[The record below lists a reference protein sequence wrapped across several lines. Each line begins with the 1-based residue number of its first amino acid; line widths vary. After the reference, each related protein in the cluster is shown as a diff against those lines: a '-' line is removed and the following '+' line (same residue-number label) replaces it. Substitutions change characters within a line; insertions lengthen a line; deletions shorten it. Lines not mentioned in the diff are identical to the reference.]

1 MNKNQKK
8 RSSRFWLYMSVAVVA
23 FCALRFAA
31 NHVRGGDGFKPAFVA
46 EAHAEDIALK
56 TADLTA
62 APAAVAIGT
71 SRKLDTPLSARLLSF
86 FGIFVLIMISYAM
99 SVDRKH
105 INWRP
110 VLWGIALQLIFGLIV
125 LSDTVGY
132 FFFTLVDSSVNI
144 LLSFSE
150 EGAAFVFGKLAY
162 GPGDARG
169 LQHGMFFFFSV
180 LPTIVFFSS
189 LMTILYHLGVM
200 QFIVEQFAKVMQK
213 TMKTSGSE
221 TLSAAANIFVGQT
234 EAPLVIKPFI
244 KNMTTSELHAI
255 MTGGF
260 ATVAGGVMAAY
271 VLFLKEFIPNIAGHL
286 VTASIMSAPAA
297 LAVSKIVYPQTEHSE
312 TAGDMK
318 IQVEKPDANVIEAGA
333 RGASE
338 GMALMLNVA
347 AMLMAFVGLIAM
359 ANFGL
364 EKFCDLTSRLA
375 GRNPY
380 RLVLDAAAAKNIQPG
395 DTIILNNGIKDF
407 EYSVKETRE
416 KSVVIKERLSS
427 NYKGSGYTVLR
438 GGKLLFRGTGIKGTK
453 PLFFVDL
460 SMLFGI
466 IFSPIAWVMGV
477 PWREATVVGR
487 LLGEKLILTE
497 FIAYLNLAGILK
509 TGYQTL
515 SGSVIMLSQR
525 SAVIASYAL
534 CGFANFASIGIQI
547 GGIGGIAPNKR
558 AELAKIG
565 IRAMFAGAI
574 AACMTGTVAGI
585 LM

>member
-8 RSSRFWLYMSVAVVA
+8 RSARFWLYMSVAVVA

-31 NHVRGGDGFKPAFVA
+31 NHVRGNSFNAPFVA
-46 EAHAEDIALK
+46 EAHAQD
-56 TADLTA
+56 A
-62 APAAVAIGT
+62 APASSEIGT

-99 SVDRKH
+99 SVDRKN
-105 INWRP
+105 ISWRP

-132 FFFTLVDSSVNI
+132 FFFTFVDTSVNI

-271 VLFLKEFIPNIAGHL
+271 VLFLKDFIPNIAGHL

-338 GMALMLNVA
+338 GMTLMLNVA

-364 EKFCDLTSRLA
+364 EKFCDLTSRLV

-380 RLVLDAAAAKNIQPG
+380 KLVVDAPAAKNIQPG

-407 EYSVKETRE
+407 EYSVKEVRE

-438 GGKLLFRGTGIKGTK
+438 GGKLLFRGTGLKGTK

-460 SMLFGI
+460 SILFGI

-509 TGYQTL
+509 TGYHTL
-515 SGSVIMLSQR
+515 SGNVIMLSQR

>member
-1 MNKNQKK
+1 MNNKK
-8 RSSRFWLYMSVAVVA
+8 SRFWFYASVAVVA
-23 FCALRFAA
+23 FFALRFAA
-31 NHVRGGDGFKPAFVA
+31 NHVRGRDLSTTFVVQ
-46 EAHAEDIALK
+46 AHAQEAVPA
-56 TADLTA
+56 TASS
-62 APAAVAIGT
+62 VVGT

-86 FGIFVLIMISYAM
+86 FGIFVLVLISYAM

-110 VLWGIALQLIFGLIV
+110 VIWGIGLQLIFGLIV
-125 LSDTVGY
+125 LSDTVGA
-132 FFFTLVDSSVNI
+132 FFFNVVDYSVNI
-144 LLSFSE
+144 LLSFST
-150 EGAAFVFGKLAY
+150 EGAAFVFGKLAF
-162 GPGDARG
+162 GPGDPRG
-169 LQHGMFFFFSV
+169 LNEGMFFFFSV

-200 QFIVEQFAKVMQK
+200 QLIVTQIARVMQK

-244 KNMTTSELHAI
+244 KHMTYSELHAV

-271 VLFLKEFIPNIAGHL
+271 VLFLKDFIPNIAGHL

-297 LAVSKIVYPQTEHSE
+297 LAISKIVYPELEQPE
-312 TAGDMK
+312 TTGDTK
-318 IQVEKPDANVIEAGA
+318 IEVEKPDANVIEAAA

-338 GMALMLNVA
+338 GMTLMLNVA
-347 AMLMAFVGLIAM
+347 AMLMAFVGMIAM
-359 ANFGL
+359 VNFGL
-364 EKFCDLTSRLA
+364 EKFCDLTSSLV

-380 RLVLDAAAAKNIQPG
+380 KLVMGEDAVRNIKPG
-395 DTIILNNGIKDF
+395 DKISINNGVMTF
-407 EYSVKETRE
+407 EYNVKETRK
-416 KSVVIKERLSS
+416 KSVIISERLSS
-427 NYKGSGYTVLR
+427 TYKGAAYSVHS
-438 GGKLLFRGTGIKGTK
+438 GGKLLFRGTDARGFK
-453 PLFFVDL
+453 PLFFVNL
-460 SMLFGI
+460 SILFGV
-466 IFSPIAWVMGV
+466 IFSPIAWSMGV

-497 FIAYLNLAGILK
+497 FIAYLNLAGILRN
-509 TGYQTL
+509 GYQTL
-515 SGSVIMLSQR
+515 SGEVIMLSQR

-558 AELAKIG
+558 AALAKIG
-565 IRAMFAGAI
+565 LRAMFAGAI
-574 AACMTGTVAGI
+574 AACMTGTIVGI

>member
-1 MNKNQKK
+1 
-8 RSSRFWLYMSVAVVA
+8 MSVAVVA
-23 FCALRFAA
+23 FFALRFAA
-31 NHVRGGDGFKPAFVA
+31 NHVRGNSFNAPFVA
-46 EAHAEDIALK
+46 EAHAEDSAAAA
-56 TADLTA
+56 ADA
-62 APAAVAIGT
+62 SASPATEIG
-71 SRKLDTPLSARLLSF
+71 SIRKLDTPLGARLLSF

-99 SVDRKH
+99 SVDRKN

-110 VLWGIALQLIFGLIV
+110 VLWGVALQLIFGLIV

-132 FFFTLVDSSVNI
+132 FFFTLVDSSVNV

-150 EGAAFVFGKLAY
+150 EGAAFVFGKLAF
-162 GPGDARG
+162 GPGNPRG
-169 LQHGMFFFFSV
+169 LNEGMFFFFSV

-200 QFIVEQFAKVMQK
+200 QFIVEQISHVMRK
-213 TMKTSGSE
+213 TMRTSGSE

-271 VLFLKEFIPNIAGHL
+271 VLFLKDFIPNIAGHL

-318 IQVEKPDANVIEAGA
+318 INVEKPDANVIEAGA

-338 GMALMLNVA
+338 GMSLMLNVA

-359 ANFGL
+359 VNFGL
-364 EKFCDLTSRLA
+364 EKFCDLTSIA
-375 GRNPY
+375 VGRNPY
-380 RLVLDAAAAKNIQPG
+380 RLVVDAAAAKNIKPG

-407 EYSVKETRE
+407 EYNVKETRE
-416 KSVVIKERLSS
+416 KSVIIKERLVSS
-427 NYKGSGYTVLR
+427 YKGSGYTVKR
-438 GGKLLFRGTGIKGTK
+438 GGKLLFRGAGLKGHK
-453 PLFFVDL
+453 PLFFVNL
-460 SMLFGI
+460 SILFGI

-477 PWREATVVGR
+477 PWREASVVGR

-509 TGYQTL
+509 TGYHTL
-515 SGSVIMLSQR
+515 SGNVIMLSQR

-558 AELAKIG
+558 AALAKIG

>member
-1 MNKNQKK
+1 MNNNQKK
-8 RSSRFWLYMSVAVVA
+8 SRFWFYASVAVVA
-23 FCALRFAA
+23 FFALKFAA
-31 NHVRGGDGFKPAFVA
+31 NHVRGNDFKASFVA
-46 EAHAEDIALK
+46 EAHAQDASAK
-56 TADLTA
+56 TASS
-62 APAAVAIGT
+62 PASSEIGT
-71 SRKLDTPLSARLLSF
+71 SRNLDTPLGLRLLSF
-86 FGIFVLIMISYAM
+86 FGIFVLLLISYAM
-99 SVDRKH
+99 SVDRKN

-110 VLWGIALQLIFGLIV
+110 VIWGIALQLIFGLIV

-132 FFFTLVDSSVNI
+132 FFFNVVDYSVNI

-162 GPGDARG
+162 GPGNPRG
-169 LQHGMFFFFSV
+169 LNEGMFFFFSV

-200 QFIVEQFAKVMQK
+200 QFIVEKIAHVMQK

-244 KNMTTSELHAI
+244 KNMTTSELHAV

-271 VLFLKEFIPNIAGHL
+271 VLFLKDYIPNIAGHL

-312 TAGDMK
+312 TTGETK
-318 IQVEKPDANVIEAGA
+318 IEVEKPDANVIEAAA

-338 GMALMLNVA
+338 GMTLMLNVA
-347 AMLMAFVGLIAM
+347 AMLMAFVGMIAM
-359 ANFGL
+359 VNFGL
-364 EKFCDLTSRLA
+364 EKFCDLTSSMV

-380 RLVLDAAAAKNIQPG
+380 KLVLDEAAAKNIKQG
-395 DTIILNNGIKDF
+395 DTISINNGIMTF
-407 EYSVKETRE
+407 EYNVKETRS
-416 KSVVIKERLSS
+416 KSVIIKERLSS
-427 NYKGSGYTVLR
+427 TYKSSPYTVRR
-438 GGKLLFRGTGIKGTK
+438 GGKLLFRGTDAKGSK
-453 PLFFVDL
+453 PLFFLNL
-460 SMLFGI
+460 SILFGL
-466 IFSPIAWVMGV
+466 IFSPIAWTMGV
-477 PWREATVVGR
+477 PWREAAVVGR

-515 SGSVIMLSQR
+515 SGEVIMLSQR

-558 AELAKIG
+558 AALAKIG

>member
-1 MNKNQKK
+1 MNKKK
-8 RSSRFWLYMSVAVVA
+8 KNSRFWFYMSVAVVA
-23 FCALRFAA
+23 FFALRFAA
-31 NHVRGGDGFKPAFVA
+31 NHVRGNSFNAPFVA
-46 EAHAEDIALK
+46 EAHAEDSAAAA
-56 TADLTA
+56 ADA
-62 APAAVAIGT
+62 SASPATEIG
-71 SRKLDTPLSARLLSF
+71 SIRKLDTPLGARLLSF

-99 SVDRKH
+99 SVDRKN

-110 VLWGIALQLIFGLIV
+110 VLWGVALQLIFGLIV

-132 FFFTLVDSSVNI
+132 FFFTLVDSSVNV

-150 EGAAFVFGKLAY
+150 EGAAFVFGKLAF
-162 GPGDARG
+162 GPGNPRG
-169 LQHGMFFFFSV
+169 LNEGMFFFFSV

-200 QFIVEQFAKVMQK
+200 QFIVEQISHVMRK
-213 TMKTSGSE
+213 TMRTSGSE

-271 VLFLKEFIPNIAGHL
+271 VLFLKDFIPNIAGHL

-318 IQVEKPDANVIEAGA
+318 INVEKPDANVIEAGA

-338 GMALMLNVA
+338 GMSLMLNVA

-359 ANFGL
+359 VNFGL
-364 EKFCDLTSRLA
+364 EKFCDLTSIA
-375 GRNPY
+375 VGRNPY
-380 RLVLDAAAAKNIQPG
+380 RLVVDAAAAKNIKPG

-407 EYSVKETRE
+407 EYNVKETRE
-416 KSVVIKERLSS
+416 KSVIIKERLVSS
-427 NYKGSGYTVLR
+427 YKGSGYTVKR
-438 GGKLLFRGTGIKGTK
+438 GGKLLFRGAGLKGHK
-453 PLFFVDL
+453 PLFFVNL
-460 SMLFGI
+460 SILFGI

-477 PWREATVVGR
+477 PWREASVVGR

-509 TGYQTL
+509 TGYHTL
-515 SGSVIMLSQR
+515 SGNVIMLSQR

-558 AELAKIG
+558 AALAKIG

>member
-1 MNKNQKK
+1 MNKKK
-8 RSSRFWLYMSVAVVA
+8 KNSRVWFYVSVAVVA
-23 FCALRFAA
+23 FFALKFAA
-31 NHVRGGDGFKPAFVA
+31 NHVRGNAFNASFVA
-46 EAHAEDIALK
+46 EAHAGEAATSVK
-56 TADLTA
+56 TSV
-62 APAAVAIGT
+62 APAAAQIGT
-71 SRKLDTPLSARLLSF
+71 GRKLDTPLHARLLSF

-105 INWRP
+105 ISWRP

-162 GPGDARG
+162 GPGDVRG
-169 LQHGMFFFFSV
+169 LNEGMFFFFSV
-180 LPTIVFFSS
+180 LPTIIFFSS

-200 QFIVEQFAKVMQK
+200 QFIVEKISHVMRK

-244 KNMTTSELHAI
+244 KTMTASELHAV

-271 VLFLKEFIPNIAGHL
+271 VLFLKDFIPNIAGHL

-318 IQVEKPDANVIEAGA
+318 IHVEKPDANLIEAGA

-338 GMALMLNVA
+338 GMTLMLNVA

-364 EKFCDLTSRLA
+364 EKFCDLTSRLV

-380 RLVLDAAAAKNIQPG
+380 RLVVDEAAAKNIMPG
-395 DTIILNNGIKDF
+395 DMIIVNNGIKDF

-416 KSVVIKERLSS
+416 KSVIIKERLAST
-427 NYKGSGYTVLR
+427 YKGNGYTVKR
-438 GGKLLFRGTGIKGTK
+438 GGKLLFGGTGLKGYK
-453 PLFFVDL
+453 PLFFVNL
-460 SMLFGI
+460 SILFGI

-477 PWREATVVGR
+477 PWREAAVVGR

-509 TGYQTL
+509 TGYHTL
-515 SGSVIMLSQR
+515 SGNVIMLSQR

>member
-1 MNKNQKK
+1 MKKNQKK
-8 RSSRFWLYMSVAVVA
+8 KNSRFWFFVSIAVVA
-23 FCALRFAA
+23 FFSLRFAA
-31 NHVRGGDGFKPAFVA
+31 NHVRGGNFNTSFVA
-46 EAHAEDIALK
+46 EAHAEDVSVK
-56 TADLTA
+56 SA
-62 APAAVAIGT
+62 AGPAASASSKIG
-71 SRKLDTPLSARLLSF
+71 SRQKLNTPLSARLISF
-86 FGIFVLIMISYAM
+86 FGIFVLVMISYAM

-125 LSDTVGY
+125 LSDTVGV
-132 FFFTLVDSSVNI
+132 FFFTVVDSAVNI

-162 GPGDARG
+162 GPGDIRG
-169 LQHGMFFFFSV
+169 MQQGMFFFFSV

-189 LMTILYHLGVM
+189 LMTILYHLGIM
-200 QFIVEQFAKVMQK
+200 QAIVEQIAKVMKK

-244 KNMTTSELHAI
+244 KNMTTSELHAV

-271 VLFLKEFIPNIAGHL
+271 VLFLKDYIPNIAGHL

-297 LAVSKIVYPQTEHSE
+297 LAISKIVYPQTEHSE

-318 IQVEKPDANVIEAGA
+318 ICVEKPDANVIEAGA

-338 GMALMLNVA
+338 GMSLMLNVA

-359 ANFGL
+359 ANFGM
-364 EKFCDLTSRLA
+364 EKFCDLTSRIV

-380 RLVLDAAAAKNIQPG
+380 KLVLDEAAVKNIKMG
-395 DTIILNNGIKDF
+395 DTIILNNGIKNF
-407 EYSVKETRE
+407 EYSVKETRV
-416 KSVVIKERLSS
+416 KSVIIKERLSAT
-427 NYKGSGYTVLR
+427 YKGSNYTVLR
-438 GGKLLFRGTGIKGTK
+438 GGKLLFRGAGIKGYK
-453 PLFFVDL
+453 PLFFINL
-460 SMLFGI
+460 SIFFGI
-466 IFSPIAWVMGV
+466 IFSPIAWAMGV
-477 PWREATVVGR
+477 PWREAIVVGR

-497 FIAYLNLAGILK
+497 FIAYINLAGILK

-515 SGSVIMLSQR
+515 SGNVIMLSQR

-558 AELAKIG
+558 ATLAKIG